1 MDIAE
6 KKLGRI
12 IITGSL
18 DEYKKAQA
26 YCRAN
31 GFRIIQADPYLTD
44 GEHVNTVTSFR
55 IVAEKG
61 EAQQ

>member
-1 MDIAE
+1 MEITE
-6 KKLGRI
+6 KKIERV

-26 YCRAN
+26 YCREH

-44 GEHVNTVTSFR
+44 EKHLSTVTSFR
-55 IVAEKG
+55 IVAEKDQ
-61 EAQQ
+61 AQQ